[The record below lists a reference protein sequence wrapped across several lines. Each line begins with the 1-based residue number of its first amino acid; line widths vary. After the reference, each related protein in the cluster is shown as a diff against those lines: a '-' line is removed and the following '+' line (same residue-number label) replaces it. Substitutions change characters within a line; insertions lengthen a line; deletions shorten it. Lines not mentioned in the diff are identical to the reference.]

1 MLLNLILTIGVC
13 LIVLLHLSEGCFRHD
28 INDRQSVY
36 GTLEPLGG
44 NDYKVGVGLNYRF
57 KRHAQVRLREDIYP
71 RPLNNKQ
78 QALL

>member
-1 MLLNLILTIGVC
+1 MLLNLIRTIAVC
-13 LIVLLHLSEGCFRHD
+13 LMMLHVSEGCFRHD
-28 INDRQSVY
+28 INDRQSVR

-44 NDYKVGVGLNYRF
+44 SNYKVGLGWNMDF